1 MLDGIKAVFIVYNQ
15 IAVHRSC
22 LKSIRVSLL
31 LFGHMMRHT
40 VSFALSFLALTQ
52 AKTQTNRSDYA
63 VMIQS
68 GISAAKQMCLTVG
81 GGWLSVIKW
90 TEYVNLLFL
99 IRPGHI

>member
-15 IAVHRSC
+15 IAVHRSF
-22 LKSIRVSLL
+22 LKSIRVPLL
-31 LFGHMMRHT
+31 LVGHMMRRT
-40 VSFALSFLALTQ
+40 VAFALSFLALAQ

-68 GISAAKQMCLTVG
+68 GISATKQMCLTVG

-90 TEYVNLLFL
+90 KEYLNLFF
-99 IRPGHI
+99 

>member
-1 MLDGIKAVFIVYNQ
+1 MLDGIRALLIVHNQ
-15 IAVHRSC
+15 IAVHRSF
-22 LKSIRVSLL
+22 LKSIRVPLL

-68 GISAAKQMCLTVG
+68 GITATKQMCLTVG

-90 TEYVNLLFL
+90 KEYVKLFF
-99 IRPGHI
+99 

>member
-1 MLDGIKAVFIVYNQ
+1 MHYQ
-15 IAVHRSC
+15 IAVHRSF
-22 LKSIRVSLL
+22 LKSIRVPLL

-68 GISAAKQMCLTVG
+68 GITATKQMCLTVG
-81 GGWLSVIKW
+81 GGWLSVVNGK
-90 TEYVNLLFL
+90 EYVHLLFL